1 MMSPVLQNVVTRF
14 APSPTGE
21 LHLGSAYSAWTGWHR
36 AREAGGRF
44 LVRIED
50 IDIRRCRRAYEASIL
65 ADLKWLGFEWGGE
78 VRRQSEHFA
87 DYGRVLD
94 QLDRRGLVYPCFC
107 SRAAI
112 ERELAASVNAPHGQL
127 HGPDGPLY
135 PGTCR
140 HLSVAERRQNIVA
153 GHEHC
158 LRLDSDRA
166 AREAGP
172 YHFVDESLG
181 RIEGQPRLMGD
192 FVIARKDTPTSYHLS
207 VTVDDHLQGVT
218 LVTRGM
224 DVLPSTHVHVL
235 LQKLLG
241 YAVPHYAHHRLLTD
255 ATGRRFAKRDRDMT
269 IRAMRESGMSPAE
282 VIDKALDAANKHQ
295 APLPR

>member
-1 MMSPVLQNVVTRF
+1 MPPVLQRVVTRF

-21 LHLGSAYSAWTGWHR
+21 LHLGSAYSAWMGWRR
-36 AREAGGRF
+36 AREAGGTF

-50 IDIRRCRRAYEASIL
+50 TDIRRCRREYETAIL
-65 ADLKWLGFEWGGE
+65 ADLKWLGFDWDGE

-87 DYGRVLD
+87 TYGKVLD
-94 QLDRRGLVYPCFC
+94 QLDRRGLIYPCFC
-107 SRAAI
+107 SRAEI
-112 ERELAASVNAPHGQL
+112 EREVAASANAPHAQL

-140 HLSVAERRQNIVA
+140 HLSLPERRDRIAA

-158 LRLDSDRA
+158 LRLDCDRA
-166 AREAGP
+166 AGQAGP

-181 RIEGQPRLMGD
+181 RIEGQPLLMGD
-192 FVIARKDTPTSYHLS
+192 FVIARKDTPTSYHLA

-218 LVTRGM
+218 LVTRGI
-224 DVLPSTHVHVL
+224 DVLPSTHVHGL

-241 YAVPHYAHHRLLTD
+241 YAAPQYAHHRLLTD

-269 IRAMRESGMSPAE
+269 IRAMRESGMKPEE
-282 VIDKALDAANKHQ
+282 VIGRALAA
-295 APLPR
+295 AAVTA

>member
-1 MMSPVLQNVVTRF
+1 MMPPVPQSVVTRF

-36 AREAGGRF
+36 AREAGGTF

-50 IDIRRCRRAYEASIL
+50 TDIRRCRREYETAIL
-65 ADLKWLGFEWGGE
+65 ADLRWLGFDWDGE

-87 DYGRVLD
+87 TYGKVLD
-94 QLDRRGLVYPCFC
+94 QLDQRGLIYPCFC
-107 SRAAI
+107 SRAEI
-112 ERELAASVNAPHGQL
+112 EREIAASANAP

-140 HLSVAERRQNIVA
+140 HLSVQERRDRLAA

-158 LRLDSDRA
+158 LRLDADRA
-166 AREAGP
+166 AGQAGP

-218 LVTRGM
+218 LVTRGI
-224 DVLPSTHVHVL
+224 DVLPSTHVHGL

-241 YAVPHYAHHRLLTD
+241 YAAPQYAHHRLLTD
-255 ATGRRFAKRDRDMT
+255 ATGRRFAKRDRDLT
-269 IRAMRESGMSPAE
+269 IRAMRESGMRPEE
-282 VIDKALDAANKHQ
+282 VIGRALAA
-295 APLPR
+295 AAVAA

>member
-1 MMSPVLQNVVTRF
+1 
-14 APSPTGE
+14 
-21 LHLGSAYSAWTGWHR
+21 
-36 AREAGGRF
+36 
-44 LVRIED
+44 
-50 IDIRRCRRAYEASIL
+50 
-65 ADLKWLGFEWGGE
+65 

-87 DYGRVLD
+87 TYGKVLD
-94 QLDRRGLVYPCFC
+94 QLDQRGLVYPCFC
-107 SRAAI
+107 SRAEI
-112 ERELAASVNAPHGQL
+112 EREIAASANAP

-140 HLSVAERRQNIVA
+140 QLPVQERRDRLAA

-166 AREAGP
+166 AGQAGP

-218 LVTRGM
+218 LVTRGV
-224 DVLPSTHVHVL
+224 DVLPSTHVHGL

-241 YAVPHYAHHRLLTD
+241 YAAPQYAHHRLLTD
-255 ATGRRFAKRDRDMT
+255 AAGRRFAKRDRDMT
-269 IRAMRESGMSPAE
+269 IRAMRESGMTPDEVVQLALRQARAHDLPDREPPA
-282 VIDKALDAANKHQ
+282 
-295 APLPR
+295 RS

>member
-1 MMSPVLQNVVTRF
+1 MMSVVTRF

-36 AREAGGRF
+36 AREAGGTF
-44 LVRIED
+44 LVRVED
-50 IDIRRCRRAYEASIL
+50 TDIRRCRREYETAIL
-65 ADLKWLGFEWGGE
+65 ADLKWLGFDWDGE

-87 DYGRVLD
+87 TYGKVLD
-94 QLDRRGLVYPCFC
+94 QLDQRGLIYPCFC
-107 SRAAI
+107 SRAEI
-112 ERELAASVNAPHGQL
+112 EREVAASANAP

-140 HLSVAERRQNIVA
+140 HLPVQERRDRLAA

-166 AREAGP
+166 AGQAGP

-192 FVIARKDTPTSYHLS
+192 FVIARKDTPTSYHLA

-224 DVLPSTHVHVL
+224 DVLPSTHVHGL

-241 YAVPHYAHHRLLTD
+241 YAAPHYAHHRLLTD

-269 IRAMRESGMSPAE
+269 IRAMRESGMRPEE
-282 VIDKALDAANKHQ
+282 VIDKALDAAEKRQ

>member
-1 MMSPVLQNVVTRF
+1 MTVVTRF

-50 IDIRRCRRAYEASIL
+50 IDIRRCKPQYETAIL
-65 ADLKWLGFEWGGE
+65 EDLRWLGFAWDGE

-87 DYGRVLD
+87 TYGKVLD
-94 QLDRRGLVYPCFC
+94 QFDQRGLLYPCFC
-107 SRAAI
+107 SRADI
-112 ERELAASVNAPHGQL
+112 AASANAP

-140 HLSVAERRQNIVA
+140 HLSRQERRDRIAA
-153 GHEHC
+153 GREFC
-158 LRLDSDRA
+158 LRLDS
-166 AREAGP
+166 EQSSKQAGP
-172 YHFVDESLG
+172 YHFFDETRG
-181 RIEGQPRLMGD
+181 RIEGQPLLMGD
-192 FVIARKDTPTSYHLS
+192 FVIARKDTPTSYHLT

-218 LVTRGM
+218 LVTRGE
-224 DVLPSTHVHVL
+224 DVLPSTHVHGL

-241 YAVPHYAHHRLLTD
+241 YATPQYAHHKLLTD
-255 ATGRRFAKRDRDMT
+255 ASGRRFAKRDRDMT
-269 IRAMRESGMSPAE
+269 IRAMRDSGMSPEQVVQLA
-282 VIDKALDAANKHQ
+282 VRSDA
-295 APLPR
+295 PRRTEKPSG